1 MINEKYPVS
10 PWSPQSNQGDSDSS
24 QIKRQI
30 QRQISRENLG
40 NLSPTGDRPEIIV
53 TLLHLLRYMAEKSNQ
68 PQPVRC
74 PKQRL
79 YLVAGLLFTGVLAL
93 AINLIKLQIFDGA
106 KLKEV
111 AQSQQTQ
118 RSHPFIPRRPIVDRH
133 GNILAMDTPVY
144 TLYAHPKLF
153 KENPQAI
160 ADQLATTLA
169 SGNVEKPLTSGQL
182 FNLFGTRESGLKI
195 ADGLPEDVANNIQN
209 LGLDGLEL
217 LQHQQRLY
225 PQKELASEI
234 VGYVD
239 LEGKGQAG
247 VENSLQNLLERNM
260 PAIRYRRS
268 INGTLL
274 PEQLATGFLQID
286 DLQLHLT
293 LDSRLQRATRQAL
306 KKQMEEFKAKRG
318 TVIVMDVQDGSLLS
332 LVSEPSYDP
341 NKYYNFDVSTFKNW
355 AVTDVYEPGSTFKPL
370 NVALALEV
378 GAITPNTT
386 VHDAGRIFIE
396 GWPIGNAD
404 FERAGSPGRRNV
416 TEIVKYS
423 SNVGMVRLMQKV
435 KPSVYY
441 DGLKRLGLGDITGID
456 LPFET
461 ASILKKKEEFVGSKV
476 EVATS
481 AFGQGLSVTPIQLA
495 RLHATI
501 ANGGKLVTPHVVQ
514 GLYDSRGQAYWQ
526 LPLPTPKQVFS
537 TKTSEQVLKMME
549 DAVTEGTGKAAII
562 PGYRIAGKTG
572 TAQKVAGGTGYSKQK
587 KIVNFVSM
595 LPADKPRYLILV
607 VIDEPFTGT
616 GGMVAAPLAKTVMQA
631 LITLE
636 KIPPMEE
643 KD

>member
-1 MINEKYPVS
+1 MTNEKYPVS
-10 PWSPQSNQGDSDSS
+10 PWLPQPS
-24 QIKRQI
+24 QDNDYSYQVQRQMQRQI
-30 QRQISRENLG
+30 QRQNLG
-40 NLSPTGDRPEIIV
+40 NLSPTSDRPEIIV
-53 TLLHLLRYMAEKSNQ
+53 TLLKFLQYMAEKSNQ

-106 KLKEV
+106 DLKAE
-111 AQSQQTQ
+111 AQNQQTQ

-153 KENPQAI
+153 KETPQAI
-160 ADQLATTLA
+160 ADQLATTLV

-306 KKQMEEFKAKRG
+306 KKQMGEFKAKRG

-370 NVALALEV
+370 NIALALEV

-404 FERAGSPGRRNV
+404 FERSGSPGRRNV
-416 TEIVKYS
+416 TEVVKYS

-461 ASILKKKEEFVGSKV
+461 ASILKKKEEFLGSKV
-476 EVATS
+476 EAATS

-537 TKTSEQVLKMME
+537 TKTTEQVLKMME
-549 DAVTEGTGKAAII
+549 EAVTEGTGKAAII

-636 KIPPMEE
+636 KIPPME